1 MTDKLKITLIL
12 ITVYLSCLHFV
23 TFTCNTGA
31 VNQKIERLESSKQS
45 TEDKVNLLQGD

>member
-1 MTDKLKITLIL
+1 MRF
-12 ITVYLSCLHFV
+12 VSCLHFV

-45 TEDKVNLLQGD
+45 TEDKGDYSNYFNEIFLL